1 MYIFLIVP
9 THVFEK
15 LQQCGTMCPDT
26 QKEWRGYT
34 VSPNRICAAQLAGFP
49 DEDGTVLALQVP
61 TEEIS
66 LVDLTDEEER
76 ALTVVHKR
84 QDIKAALFPELCLS
98 FVKGQDAFLNT
109 GFFVSKPNFSDLRQT
124 GCEVLRRLLS
134 KHPDG
139 DARYQSLC
147 ILAAGDFL
155 VWKAGFVKSNPS
167 DCAELCMMIDGLL
180 FSNDDAIAVELG
192 IHPFG
197 CRELAAYT
205 VCNSVCRKY
214 FALQDLA
221 TEKIDKKAATGA
233 IKFLERRSSCA
244 PITVILRNTERSS
257 GEDQESSYRIIASG
271 KFIEGNHNAR
281 NRFFK
286 LLRAA
291 CYVLRTREQELQ
303 EKNSGAEEKAIP
315 KMLLMI
321 EAKGKLLV
329 TITWKKDGFHIRNQ
343 RTSIAPD

>member
-9 THVFEK
+9 THIFEK
-15 LQQCGTMCPDT
+15 LQQCGAMRPDT

-76 ALTVVHKR
+76 ALTVVYKR
-84 QDIKAALFPELCLS
+84 QDIKAVLFPELCLS

-109 GFFVSKPNFSDLRQT
+109 DCFVTKPNISDLRKT
-124 GCEVLRRLLS
+124 GCEVLHRLLA

-139 DARYQSLC
+139 DTRYQSLC

-155 VWKAGFVKSNPS
+155 VWKAGFVKLNHS
-167 DCAELCMMIDGLL
+167 DCAEFCMMIDGLF

-221 TEKIDKKAATGA
+221 TEKIDKKVAAGA

-244 PITVILRNTERSS
+244 PITVILRNTERSF
-257 GEDQESSYRIIASG
+257 GEDQGAGIAGKKSRRRRESHSEDALDDRSKWKAPCDDHLEERRFSYSERAHVKIFFKNRNSAQPFCFANPHRG
-271 KFIEGNHNAR
+271 KDGGERVAL
-281 NRFFK
+281 RFFFPS
-286 LLRAA
+286 A
-291 CYVLRTREQELQ
+291 T
-303 EKNSGAEEKAIP
+303 
-315 KMLLMI
+315 
-321 EAKGKLLV
+321 
-329 TITWKKDGFHIRNQ
+329 F
-343 RTSIAPD
+343 